1 MQESTAY
8 GPASHGGSSLKSDP
22 RHAAFAGQMPQPC
35 QDIGVCLRD
44 YARQR
49 PEVAALWC
57 LGIGFVLG
65 WKLKPW

>member
-1 MQESTAY
+1 MQESQAVPHPTNRTAD
-8 GPASHGGSSLKSDP
+8 PAQSGL
-22 RHAAFAGQMPQPC
+22 PQPC
-35 QDIGVCLRD
+35 QNLAVVLRD

>member
-1 MQESTAY
+1 MHETTPYRTTS
-8 GPASHGGSSLKSDP
+8 PKSAP
-22 RHAAFAGQMPQPC
+22 RMAAPAGQLPQPC
-35 QDIGVCLRD
+35 QDFGVALRE
-44 YARQR
+44 YARER